1 MFMSEKVKVPRGA
14 GATERPGLPGR
25 PPRPAPATTA
35 QASTLSPASDGGC
48 PSRAHLAPSLWL
60 RGTPGHRAAEKT
72 EPDGTCARHHARSG
86 GGRRRLGDQSDG
98 GGTAAPRSPREGL
111 ASMRSRSVKRHGEL
125 VGRWAEDRAGR
136 ARSYGSVPVRGGL
149 STPLHAREFR
159 NMPEAN
165 RKCFQGV
172 TFSGRKWVQWGL
184 GFFFFTLLV
193 LRSFRMKVFSLR
205 RYKKKK

>member
-1 MFMSEKVKVPRGA
+1 MCRSPAHQPGISGKGVPTPCIALPISGRRESMFMSEKVKVPGGA

-98 GGTAAPRSPREGL
+98 GGTAAPRGPREGL
-111 ASMRSRSVKRHGEL
+111 ASMRSRSVKRHSEL

-136 ARSYGSVPVRGGL
+136 ARPYGSVPVRKHGAVCPRV
-149 STPLHAREFR
+149 STPG
-159 NMPEAN
+159 N
-165 RKCFQGV
+165 
-172 TFSGRKWVQWGL
+172 SG
-184 GFFFFTLLV
+184 TCP
-193 LRSFRMKVFSLR
+193 R
-205 RYKKKK
+205 RTGSVSRV